1 MYSIVYI
8 LCIILPINY
17 CFSYI
22 HVYTCIFPTTATIT
36 ISNHPSS
43 TTTSTILLLLL
54 LSQEEAPVGDDTH
67 MQDFQQQPLHT
78 LSAKTILAISTT
90 DGSPSGSDEERDG
103 FNNIHGESRY
113 SMVAIAYIVNIL

>member
-17 CFSYI
+17 SFSCI
-22 HVYTCIFPTTATIT
+22 HIYTCIFPTTITT

-43 TTTSTILLLLL
+43 TTTSTILLQLL

-78 LSAKTILAISTT
+78 LSAKTILSISTT

-103 FNNIHGESRY
+103 FSNINGESRY
-113 SMVAIAYIVNIL
+113 SMVSVVIIANIL